1 MRLVYK
7 FNIGQNENISSLCK
21 ISNNL
26 YNQALYIFRETLSKE
41 DKWLSY
47 FELDAIMKNT
57 KNLDGDINYRLLKAQ
72 CSQQVL
78 RILDKNI
85 KSYYKSVQDYKKHPT
100 KYKEKP
106 GLPNYKKRGYEFNLY
121 YTSQSCKIKDGKII
135 LSKDISIPIPQY
147 EKYSDLIK
155 DFKQIRIKPLACGYK
170 IEIIYEVKDT
180 GVSKCREE
188 KIASIDLGI
197 DNLATLISEDF
208 TVLFS
213 GKFVKSYNKLF
224 NKTLAKLNSIK
235 DLQKIKGTTRRIKKL
250 YYDREQYIE
259 DVFHKISRKIVNL
272 LIDSKITKLIVG
284 YNKGWKQNVNI
295 GKKNNQKFT
304 QIPFARLVSYLEYKC
319 ELAGIEI
326 VIHEESYTSKCDSLA
341 FEKIGKHENYLGKR
355 KNRGLFQSSVGK
367 LINAD
372 VNGALNIMRKVVGDS
387 CESIR
392 RIIDRGLLFNPV
404 RITNVFCKKVHSETY
419 KEM

>member
-7 FNIGQNENISSLCK
+7 FNIGQNKYISYLCK

-41 DKWLSY
+41 GKWLSY
-47 FELDAIMKNT
+47 FELDDIMKNT

-85 KSYYKSVQDYKKHPT
+85 KSYYKSIQDYKKNPS

-106 GLPNYKKRGYEFNLY
+106 GLPSYRKRGSEFNLY
-121 YTSQSCKIKDGKII
+121 YPNQSCKLKDGKII
-135 LSKDISIPIPQY
+135 LSKDISISIPQY

-180 GVSKCREE
+180 GISKDREE
-188 KIASIDLGI
+188 KVASIDLGI
-197 DNLATLISEDF
+197 DNLVTLVSEDF
-208 TVLFS
+208 TYLFS
-213 GKFVKSYNKLF
+213 GKFVKSYNQRF

-235 DLQKIKGTTRRIKKL
+235 DLQKIKGITKRIKKL

-259 DVFHKISRKIVNL
+259 DVFHKISRKIVDL
-272 LIDSKITKLIVG
+272 LIDSKITKLVVG
-284 YNKGWKQNVNI
+284 YNKGWKQEVNM

-319 ELAGIEI
+319 ELAGIKI
-326 VIHEESYTSKCDSLA
+326 VIYEESYTSKCDSLA
-341 FEKIGKHENYLGKR
+341 FEKIGKHDSYLGRR
-355 KNRGLFQSSVGK
+355 KKRGLFQSSVGK

-387 CESIR
+387 CESVC

-404 RITNVFCKKVHSETY
+404 RIMNVFC
-419 KEM
+419 